1 MKKVVR
7 NIADGTAG
15 IDQTVSNMW
24 RLINRDAED
33 PAVKKIALKLKS
45 DDTLQ
50 TVKNIFKYTW
60 KNHPYRSDPEGIEH
74 FTAPKYLLSKE
85 FKKYLDCD
93 DLVGILA
100 ALLLAVGVP
109 VRLKTIQWRTNGF
122 SHIVLEFFYKNNW
135 IVLDPTKKAKGF
147 GNQVTKTIN
156 GVQYKQK
163 IYSNPMGKLITL
175 EDSCC
180 GCGSSGRARGIRGLT
195 NNNIINIGNK
205 SNSRTGTNAPIS
217 SPPAREPEIRY
228 RDRIRTQKVPY
239 PVYKTVP
246 MPVRTINTPTT
257 KNYREFY

>member
-24 RLINRDAED
+24 RLINRDSKD
-33 PAVKKIALKLKS
+33 PVVKKIATKLKS
-45 DDTLQ
+45 NDTLQ
-50 TVKNIFKYTW
+50 TVKNVFKYTW

-74 FTAPKYLLSKE
+74 FTAPKYLLTKE

-100 ALLLAVGVP
+100 ALLLANGVP

-122 SHIVLEFFYKNNW
+122 THIVLEFYYKNNW
-135 IVLDPTKKAKGF
+135 IVLDPTKKANGF
-147 GNQVTKTIN
+147 GNQVTQAIN
-156 GVQYKQK
+156 GVNYKQK
-163 IYSNPMGKLITL
+163 IYGNPMGKLITL
-175 EDSCC
+175 EDGCC
-180 GCGSSGRARGIRGLT
+180 GCGGSRSPRGSRGNT

-205 SNSRTGTNAPIS
+205 SELEANSHPNNN
-217 SPPAREPEIRY
+217 SPREPEIRY
-228 RDRIRTQKVPY
+228 RDRIKTQKVPY
-239 PVYKTVP
+239 PVYKTVAI
-246 MPVRTINTPTT
+246 PVRTIQTPNA